1 MATAGIDF
9 GTTNSVLSIW
19 THSGVEVIDID
30 TPPLEWEEMGFGK
43 VMPTIISVD
52 DAGKT
57 FYGWAA
63 KQGNGQVLE
72 AVKRLLPS
80 EETVMVGDQ
89 VVLVEQLVSTF
100 FAHVK
105 RSALEKGV
113 EIDRVVVTIPANSRG
128 IARYRTKV
136 CAQMAGLDVLT
147 LINEPTAAAMAAS
160 SRFAQDGR
168 VLVIDWGGGTL
179 DVTALESTNGVF
191 IEEASSGVPKSG
203 GKDFDQRLAS
213 HVLEG
218 IVDLSWTSGSRRAFA
233 LEVERA
239 KIRLSS
245 QQSVVVALPGGGAK
259 QVTRAR
265 FEELVRPLVDDLR
278 RPIQQ
283 CLAEAKWSAS
293 NVDHVLLVGGTCNI
307 PIVRKVV
314 HELIGIEPSVGLNP
328 MTAVSE
334 GAAIAAAILTDEIR
348 DYDFFVSTEHSLG
361 TVTSDNGF
369 DEFSEIIP
377 KNHQLPATGKGT
389 YFPAHPEQESVR
401 IKVVEGDPGVPLD
414 HPINSQLVSWEV
426 ELPDSK
432 RGDDRSFTLEY
443 RYDREGILHIRAED
457 NMTGALLLEQ
467 TVSFGAAGDKKKLVQ
482 IAKEVSKTIDSGVID
497 DTLSRSSLDP
507 EVLRLL
513 DQARNKVAPF
523 VEDDVNRVILELAEI
538 LETAP
543 TLDERTA
550 AMTKLRSLLSQYS
563 YLL

>member
-1 MATAGIDF
+1 MTTAGIDF

-19 THSGVEVIDID
+19 TPTGIEVIDID

-52 DAGKT
+52 ESGKT
-57 FYGWAA
+57 IYGWAA
-63 KQGNGQVLE
+63 KQGSGQVLE

-89 VVLVEQLVSTF
+89 VVLVEQLVATF

-105 RSALEKGV
+105 RSALDKGI

-128 IARYRTKV
+128 VARYRTKV
-136 CAQMAGLDVLT
+136 CAQMAGFEVLT

-213 HVLEG
+213 YVLEG
-218 IVDLSWTSGSRRAFA
+218 IVDLKWSSGSRRAFA

-239 KIRLSS
+239 KIRLSN
-245 QQSVVVALPGGGAK
+245 QESVVIALPGGGSK
-259 QVTRAR
+259 QVTRAK
-265 FEELVRPLVDDLR
+265 FEDIVRPLVDDLR

-283 CLAEAKWSAS
+283 CLAEAKWSAA
-293 NVDHVLLVGGTCNI
+293 NVDHVLLIGGTCNI

-314 HELIGIEPSVGLNP
+314 HELLGIEPSVGLNP

-334 GAAIAAAILTDEIR
+334 GAAIAAAILTDEIK
-348 DYDFFVSTEHSLG
+348 DFDFFVSTEHSLG
-361 TVTSDNGF
+361 TVTFDNGI

-377 KNHQLPATGKGT
+377 KNHQLPASGKRT

-401 IKVVEGDPGVPLD
+401 IRVVEGDPGVALD
-414 HPINSQLVSWEV
+414 HPINSHLVSWEV
-426 ELPDSK
+426 GLPDPS

-457 NMTGALLLEQ
+457 NMTGSLLLEQ
-467 TVSFGAAGDKKKLVQ
+467 TVSFGAAGDKRKLVQ
-482 IAKEVSKTIDSGVID
+482 IAKEVNKTIDTGVID
-497 DTLSRSSLDP
+497 DSLSRSSRDP
-507 EVLRLL
+507 EIQRLL

-523 VEDDVNRVILELAEI
+523 VEDDVSKILLDLATTVESA
-538 LETAP
+538 TNP
-543 TLDERTA
+543 A
-550 AMTKLRSLLSQYS
+550 ARKVAIDQLKALISQYT